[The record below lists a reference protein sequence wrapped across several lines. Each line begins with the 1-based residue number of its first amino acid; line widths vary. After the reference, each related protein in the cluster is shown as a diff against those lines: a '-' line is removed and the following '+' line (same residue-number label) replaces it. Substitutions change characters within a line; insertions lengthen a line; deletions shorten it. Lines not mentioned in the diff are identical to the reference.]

1 MSGGTS
7 ERILLGKLGTNSI
20 IVIQEAMAK
29 LIVDELDEEG
39 SGMWSDSTTATMDY
53 D

>member
-1 MSGGTS
+1 MNIRRANF
-7 ERILLGKLGTNSI
+7 E
-20 IVIQEAMAK
+20 IVVLEPMDR
-29 LIVDELDEEG
+29 LTVDEIEEDG